1 MKRRRS
7 RIKNQS
13 RSSTISPKINQDSSP
28 LKSKSFQLVKQ
39 RHVHKNVPQ
48 INKYEALEEGSLNYR
63 EFLESLE
70 SFFDVKKPLR
80 SLESLFR
87 TYLDSEESSSETTE
101 SEKSSE
107 FHEIN
112 AYPHFRPINC
122 QNVIQ
127 SYQVTGEYNFNQ
139 FDDLSV
145 NSTEERDNLEMAE
158 DDSDGKE
165 EHFDI
170 ERETFVSSVTSRDIM
185 DEEGQRSEN
194 FREERPEEREL
205 KDEELNVTE
214 EVQKDDN
221 FKGDKNEEVDVGVN
235 GEEMY
240 NIDNENIEERKEEM
254 VQKNSQPSKKSFSSL
269 GGSKNENIEERKEE
283 MVQKNSQPSKKS
295 FSSLEGSKNENTEE
309 KKEEIVKKDSQSS
322 RKSLSS
328 SGVSKKE
335 SNKSKEENFKSI
347 KEEITSDKEDIRSVR
362 EDLKSVKEEIKSI
375 KEENIS
381 RDLLGDDTQIDDL
394 MAMMDTAMI
403 DKMTEAYKQL
413 SILQEEID
421 ELQNELEELRRKEDL
436 TDIEKNTLEKKS
448 RDVINKT
455 EELDILTKKIQ
466 DILGIQDPTSIDGYV
481 QALGLITQ
489 SDEPKAEEEETDKVN
504 AWKNWEAISQ
514 EDCFDLPQEEYPED
528 RLPRVIVCGKTEER
542 IPRIIVADSKK
553 KINTDVKYL
562 ENIAEKF
569 SDALNVQEKLARE
582 NAQLEGGKYKLEQA
596 LLEKDDTVEDLQR
609 TVCNLQAE
617 MRMVIKKN
625 TELSLQVA
633 SLNEQVINYSCPG
646 SFQNSPR
653 SANYRTS
660 PRYDNSNYCPGS
672 LTERSRLG
680 GGGSGHDIC
689 SQLGCCRPVIPPVS
703 MTELKFNRGVC
714 PAEIGS
720 KLFDRDTNTKQLEQQ
735 IGEVE
740 QNVQTMR
747 KELANVTRETLQL
760 EQQRKLLK
768 CTAPCAPCPCPNQ
781 SDLRGTPSDRGVL
794 NSMPQDLTFAKMQ
807 FPTTGIPSCTGVC
820 TQAPMGGS
828 NCPLQQLRD
837 LREQYARLKEDYNNK
852 LREVSYLR
860 SDAEKMK
867 QETRDAKDEK
877 EKIENQL
884 IDLQERLKCFESDRN
899 RFAGSKEQVMEQEQT
914 LIVARQR
921 YREAQD
927 ELEELRSLIQDQANQ
942 LEDYRNKY
950 LHAQE
955 QVEDQRRQLELME
968 MDNARMN
975 ENVTL
980 EIGRVK
986 NQFQEKL
993 LELAPLPDIL
1003 KQTQLKLQ
1011 ECQQMRLLAER
1022 NCEELSREL
1031 MNCKDKIGAMTSQS
1045 EMLRSENVLLKG
1057 SDQLEDLENRN
1068 RELKNENERL
1078 KNACAR
1084 SEERESEY
1092 KQRID
1097 EKMHEIAQLSSMLEQ
1112 VREDSARQVAR
1123 TKDRCET
1130 VRRNMQAQI
1139 GDLEKQLAQCRA
1151 TAKAAQRDRDEIR
1164 QKMQGQIN
1172 HLSEAFEQAQG
1183 RVRTLQGQVNYLN
1196 TSYSNVFNVG
1206 TRAETPITSMPLET
1220 SQNIYDSCN
1229 CNY

>member
-1 MKRRRS
+1 
-7 RIKNQS
+7 
-13 RSSTISPKINQDSSP
+13 
-28 LKSKSFQLVKQ
+28 
-39 RHVHKNVPQ
+39 
-48 INKYEALEEGSLNYR
+48 
-63 EFLESLE
+63 
-70 SFFDVKKPLR
+70 
-80 SLESLFR
+80 
-87 TYLDSEESSSETTE
+87 
-101 SEKSSE
+101 
-107 FHEIN
+107 
-112 AYPHFRPINC
+112 
-122 QNVIQ
+122 
-127 SYQVTGEYNFNQ
+127 
-139 FDDLSV
+139 
-145 NSTEERDNLEMAE
+145 MAE
-158 DDSDGKE
+158 DDSDGQE
-165 EHFDI
+165 ENVGI
-170 ERETFVSSVTSRDIM
+170 EHETFVSSVTSHDIM

-194 FREERPEEREL
+194 LTEERPEEREPED
-205 KDEELNVTE
+205 KELNVTE
-214 EVQKDDN
+214 EIQKDDD
-221 FKGDKNEEVDVGVN
+221 FKGDKNEELNDGGVN
-235 GEEMY
+235 KEEMY
-240 NIDNENIEERKEEM
+240 NIDNENIEEKKEEM
-254 VQKNSQPSKKSFSSL
+254 VQKNSQLSKKSFSS
-269 GGSKNENIEERKEE
+269 SEDRKNE
-283 MVQKNSQPSKKS
+283 S
-295 FSSLEGSKNENTEE
+295 TEE
-309 KKEEIVKKDSQSS
+309 KKSEVIKKDSQSS

-328 SGVSKKE
+328 FGVSKKE
-335 SNKSKEENFKSI
+335 SNKSKEETVKSI
-347 KEEITSDKEDIRSVR
+347 KEEFKSDKEDIKSVR
-362 EDLKSVKEEIKSI
+362 EDMKSVKEEMKSI

-381 RDLLGDDTQIDDL
+381 YDLPGDDTQIDDL
-394 MAMMDTAMI
+394 MAMMDTAMV

-436 TDIEKNTLEKKS
+436 TDNEKNILEMKS
-448 RDVINKT
+448 QDVIKKT

-489 SDEPKAEEEETDKVN
+489 SDEPKAEVFEEERDKVN
-504 AWKNWEAISQ
+504 AWKNWEATS
-514 EDCFDLPQEEYPED
+514 EDDCFDLPQEEYPED
-528 RLPRVIVCGKTEER
+528 RLPRVIVCGHTEER

-553 KINTDVKYL
+553 KLNTDVKYL

-625 TELSLQVA
+625 TELSQQVA
-633 SLNEQVINYSCPG
+633 TLNEQVINYSCPG

-653 SANYRTS
+653 STNYRTS
-660 PRYDNSNYCPGS
+660 PRYDNSNYCPS
-672 LTERSRLG
+672 SPTERSRLG

-689 SQLGCCRPVIPPVS
+689 SQLGCCRPVVPPAS

-781 SDLRGTPSDRGVL
+781 SDLRGTPSDRG
-794 NSMPQDLTFAKMQ
+794 QQ

-899 RFAGSKEQVMEQEQT
+899 RFAGSKEQVIEQEQT

-1084 SEERESEY
+1084 SEEREGEY

-1123 TKDRCET
+1123 TKDRCDT
-1130 VRRNMQAQI
+1130 IRRNMQAQI
-1139 GDLEKQLAQCRA
+1139 GDLEKQLAHCRA